1 MSIIQFCIT
10 LVTSSGVSFR
20 AVSKIFVNL
29 NLYLHLN
36 VGTPSHTTVL
46 NWTKKQGIS
55 HFRDNEFYNQEK
67 WVLIV
72 DESIQFGNKKLLL
85 ILAVPEERC
94 KKGKALSYVDLTPL
108 VLKVSASWKSENIVS
123 EIRQYID
130 SKQIAYCVSDN
141 GSNLTCAFNS
151 LNCKHIMDINHKFSL
166 IIQSVFESNCLFN
179 DYTKALS
186 LFRAQKSVS
195 KIARIVSPNQ
205 RIMSRFM
212 NLTPLFEWGMKMIIL
227 LDNNQ
232 LTQEEQTALSF
243 LKPYRAFIFDTYQIL
258 TGLNKM
264 QKFLKNN
271 GFNNKNAK
279 VAMRLFSDM
288 NSDNALK
295 IKRQLKDYFV
305 DLSSKTKESE
315 TLCCS
320 SDIIESCFSRY
331 KRIVKGNKSVGI
343 SDLSLCIAA
352 MMGENSLEKTKHSME
367 TIKTK
372 QLKEWKTKNISKTLF
387 AEKSELNRKV
397 NEIIS

>member
-1 MSIIQFCIT
+1 
-10 LVTSSGVSFR
+10 
-20 AVSKIFVNL
+20 L
-29 NLYLHLN
+29 NLN

-55 HFRDNEFYNQEK
+55 RFRDNEFYNQEK
-67 WVLIV
+67 WVLII

-85 ILAVPEERC
+85 ILAVRESRC
-94 KKGKALSYVDLTPL
+94 KQGKALSYGDLTPL

-123 EIRQYID
+123 EICRHID
-130 SKQIAYCVSDN
+130 LKQIAYCISDN

-151 LNCKHIMDINHKFSL
+151 LNCKHIMDINHKISL
-166 IIQSVFESNCLFN
+166 IIQSVFENNSLFN
-179 DYTKALS
+179 NYTKSLS
-186 LFRAQKSVS
+186 LFRAQKSIS

-205 RIMSRFM
+205 RVMSRFM

-227 LDNNQ
+227 LDNNK

-243 LKPYRAFIFDTYQIL
+243 LKPYRSFIFDTYQIL
-258 TGLNKM
+258 IRLNKI

-279 VAMRLFSDM
+279 VAMCFFSDM
-288 NSDNALK
+288 NSDNSLK
-295 IKRQLKDYFV
+295 ISTLLKSYFA
-305 DLSSKTKESE
+305 DLSSKAIESE
-315 TLCCS
+315 TICCS

-331 KRIVKGNKSVGI
+331 KRIVKGNKSIGI

-352 MMGENSLEKTKHSME
+352 MLGENNLDKTKHSME
-367 TIKTK
+367 TIKIE
-372 QLKEWKTKNISKTLF
+372 QLKNWKTKNVSKTLF
-387 AEKSELNRKV
+387 AEKRELNKKA